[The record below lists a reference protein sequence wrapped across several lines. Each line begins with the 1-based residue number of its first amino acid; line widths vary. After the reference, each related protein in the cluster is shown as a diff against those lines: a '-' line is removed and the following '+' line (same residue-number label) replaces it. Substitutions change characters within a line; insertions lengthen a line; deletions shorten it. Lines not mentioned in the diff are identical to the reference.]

1 MENEQKGRR
10 CGRKEER
17 NGKMIRECERILG
30 MDEWMDGSMDGQVD
44 GRMNKRIMDGNRRIE
59 GG

>member
-44 GRMNKRIMDGNRRIE
+44 GRMNKRKDNGWK
-59 GG
+59 